1 MEVSQDARCIV
12 CGSENPIG
20 LKAAF
25 IVDAEK
31 QSAEATLTIPDDFQ
45 GWQGVVHGGIISALL
60 DEAAIYACRS
70 RAEFAVTAELSV
82 KFLKPLPSG
91 RQILVRARV
100 VEQRR
105 RILLVESELLLGETV
120 HARAEV
126 RVMEVRGGM

>member
-1 MEVSQDARCIV
+1 
-12 CGSENPIG
+12 
-20 LKAAF
+20 
-25 IVDAEK
+25 
-31 QSAEATLTIPDDFQ
+31 
-45 GWQGVVHGGIISALL
+45 
-60 DEAAIYACRS
+60 
-70 RAEFAVTAELSV
+70 VTAELSV